1 MFGKKA
7 APPPKPVLPLQILSA
22 DYVVEGQFTD
32 GLEEGLISPWLTR
45 LGNPTA
51 ETLRST
57 LPLVGAR
64 LQPAGALTA
73 VPGQPGA
80 QFNVWLE
87 NIIAVLPGDAAG
99 QQMVTAWA
107 QKTLRKRPVRGVF
120 YAGPYVIS
128 GTAMTKDSDQLL
140 SLGFI
145 VAVLDA
151 TIRSVGPNTRLP
163 DLR

>member
-1 MFGKKA
+1 M
-7 APPPKPVLPLQILSA
+7 LPLQILSA
-22 DYVVEGQFTD
+22 DYLIDGQFAD
-32 GLEEGLISPWLTR
+32 SLEEGLISPWLTR

-57 LPLVGAR
+57 LALAGAR
-64 LQPAGALTA
+64 MQPAGALA
-73 VPGQPGA
+73 AAQAQPAA

-128 GTAMTKDSDQLL
+128 GTAMTKDTDQVL

-145 VAVLDA
+145 VAVLL
-151 TIRSVGPNTRLP
+151 SFE
-163 DLR
+163 